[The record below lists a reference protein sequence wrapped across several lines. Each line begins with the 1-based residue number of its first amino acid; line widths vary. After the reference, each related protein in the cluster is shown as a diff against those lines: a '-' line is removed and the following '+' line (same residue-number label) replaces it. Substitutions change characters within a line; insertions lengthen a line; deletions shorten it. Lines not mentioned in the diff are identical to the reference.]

1 MTMLRRALI
10 LIVGMLLLFD
20 AAALAVVKFA
30 GGPKPSEEKSKVVF
44 WVDDKEQAKR
54 VRDKL
59 KELKY
64 EPIVKEAKRETKVQ
78 ANYRLVYSAS
88 KRALLEPIANV
99 LKRAGH
105 KNLSINKEG
114 TMLYYGGVYK
124 QKAEAKRIA
133 KSLEA
138 REKVVF
144 EVQPGEKTVMVKSH
158 KIILMSVPD
167 NFIPLVTDELSA
179 LEDVEIANQEEE
191 SLEPS
196 EEEPAEDEAAEE

>member
-1 MTMLRRALI
+1 MLRRALI

-88 KRALLEPIANV
+88 KR
-99 LKRAGH
+99 
-105 KNLSINKEG
+105 
-114 TMLYYGGVYK
+114 
-124 QKAEAKRIA
+124 
-133 KSLEA
+133 
-138 REKVVF
+138 
-144 EVQPGEKTVMVKSH
+144 
-158 KIILMSVPD
+158 
-167 NFIPLVTDELSA
+167 
-179 LEDVEIANQEEE
+179 
-191 SLEPS
+191 
-196 EEEPAEDEAAEE
+196 